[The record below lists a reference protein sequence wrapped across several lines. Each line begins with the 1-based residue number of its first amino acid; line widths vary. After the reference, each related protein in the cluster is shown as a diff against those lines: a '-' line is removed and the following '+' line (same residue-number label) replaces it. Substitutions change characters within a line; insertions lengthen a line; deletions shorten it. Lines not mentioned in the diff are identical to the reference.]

1 MSDKNQRNDSM
12 ESNSAATVEGDNAG
26 PQAIHPAAQGSPPTK
41 RRSSSDG
48 SKPLDYP
55 GHEALAQY
63 LAAPQQFR
71 RFRSITAL
79 AIQFNVSRV
88 TVYRWAQHL
97 DVVRRAAW
105 LSAHNRILGD
115 FIACREWPAIIR
127 AQVTAALGGDTR
139 AAIFC
144 QSRAWPE
151 GIDFAAP
158 SLEEA
163 VEGEINVGTFL
174 EEDEAVIQSEQP
186 GTANKNPG
194 AQEDEDLEE

>member
-1 MSDKNQRNDSM
+1 MSNANQKNDLM
-12 ESNSAATVEGDNAG
+12 ESISATGDEGDAG
-26 PQAIHPAAQGSPPTK
+26 PQAIRPAAQSSPSTK
-41 RRSSSDG
+41 RRRNYDG

-63 LAAPQQFR
+63 LAAPQRFR

-127 AQVTAALGGDTR
+127 AQVTAALAGDTR